1 MVEDDLRRL
10 LEGVRRR
17 PQIIALTQAQS
28 QEASLESVGSV
39 GLRLAYQLERTLDAQ
54 VVVVAVD
61 TSGVRVIGVS
71 GRGDR
76 RLLDSF
82 LPPESELARVA
93 EGSLESLVSTGDPL
107 GGVVPDRRN
116 RPGSVLLLPMKRDHA
131 AGRRRGD
138 LAHRRAGAGRRGPSG
153 AAWRRST
160 TPRRGSPER
169 CWPTSR
175 SGPRR

>member
-1 MVEDDLRRL
+1 M
-10 LEGVRRR
+10 
-17 PQIIALTQAQS
+17 ALTQAQS

-54 VVVVAVD
+54 IVVAAVD

-93 EGSLESLVSTGDPL
+93 DGSLDSLVSKGDPL
-107 GGVVPDRRN
+107 GG
-116 RPGSVLLLPMKRDHA
+116 
-131 AGRRRGD
+131 
-138 LAHRRAGAGRRGPSG
+138 
-153 AAWRRST
+153 AWRIGGTARARS
-160 TPRRGSPER
+160 S
-169 CWPTSR
+169 CCR
-175 SGPRR
+175 SDVSTGR